1 MPSLSGFNA
10 SSVQPAT
17 AYEALPAGTY
27 TAIIT
32 ESEMKSTKRGDGE
45 YLQLTLQ
52 IIDGEHSG
60 RKLWDRL
67 KERNG
72 WYHVDDIPG
81 FLECC
86 EEMFEGGYSAS
97 DIAVTFGVSREWIRQ
112 VLVSRFGVATQ
123 GALVRYWDDD
133 LNQFRAYSL
142 DDLAAM
148 ARTRA
153 QTRGERQ
160 R

>member
-1 MPSLSGFNA
+1 MTRHSLTRLNI
-10 SSVQPAT
+10 
-17 AYEALPAGTY
+17 AYDLGLRSTWVMSEAHECRA
-27 TAIIT
+27 
-32 ESEMKSTKRGDGE
+32 
-45 YLQLTLQ
+45 
-52 IIDGEHSG
+52 HN